1 LDRIDLQ
8 ININSVDFEK
18 AFQPSNKNENQQIKK
33 KIVDARQ
40 KQLSRFKD
48 NQRHI
53 LLNGEM
59 NVKDIE
65 LYCPLNNELKMIL
78 KTAMDKYAL
87 TMRSLH
93 KIIKISRTI
102 ADLEESND
110 ILPKH
115 ITEALQYKT
124 GFNEFMH

>member
-1 LDRIDLQ
+1 M
-8 ININSVDFEK
+8 S
-18 AFQPSNKNENQQIKK
+18 
-33 KIVDARQ
+33 ARQ
-40 KQLSRFKD
+40 KQLIRFKD
-48 NQRHI
+48 HPRHI

-65 LYCPLNNELKMIL
+65 TYCPLNDELKMIL

-102 ADLEESND
+102 ADLENNDD

-115 ITEALQYKT
+115 VTEALQYKT
-124 GFNEFMH
+124 GFNEFIN

>member
-18 AFQPSNKNENQQIKK
+18 AFQPSNKNENQQIKQ
-33 KIVDARQ
+33 KIIEARQ
-40 KQLSRFKD
+40 KQLLRFKD
-48 NQRHI
+48 HHRHI

-65 LYCPLNNELKMIL
+65 FYCPLNAELKMIL

-102 ADLEESND
+102 ADLENSND

-124 GFNEFMH
+124 GFNEFIN

>member
-1 LDRIDLQ
+1 LQ
-8 ININSVDFEK
+8 INVNSVDFEK
-18 AFQPSNKNENQQIKK
+18 AFQPSNRNENKQIQE
-33 KIVDARQ
+33 KIIMARQ
-40 KQLSRFKD
+40 KQAIRFK
-48 NQRHI
+48 NNPRHI

-65 LYCPLNNELKMIL
+65 IYCPINDELKAIL

-102 ADLEESND
+102 ADLENSND
-110 ILPKH
+110 ILPAH
-115 ITEALQYKT
+115 IMEALQYKT
-124 GFNEFMH
+124 GFNEIIN

>member
-1 LDRIDLQ
+1 MQ
-8 ININSVDFEK
+8 INVNSVDFEK
-18 AFQPSNKNENQQIKK
+18 AFQPSNRNENKQIQE
-33 KIVDARQ
+33 KIIMARQ
-40 KQLSRFKD
+40 KQAIRFK
-48 NQRHI
+48 NNPRHI

-65 LYCPLNNELKMIL
+65 IYCPINDELKAIL

-102 ADLEESND
+102 ADLENSND
-110 ILPKH
+110 ILPAH
-115 ITEALQYKT
+115 IMEALQYKT
-124 GFNEFMH
+124 GFNEIIN